1 MFKFAI
7 RTLVRSPFVTIISV
21 ASLALGIG
29 ANAAI
34 FSLFNHILIRPL
46 PVPDSG
52 HLVNLGAPGPKP
64 GLLSCSRAG
73 YCDEVFSY
81 PMFRDLQRVQTVFTD
96 IAAHRLFS
104 VNLAYRGATVSAEGL
119 LVSGSYFPV
128 LGLQPAVGRLLNSDD
143 DRAIGESP
151 VVVLSHDYWRTRFS
165 ADPNVIND
173 KLIVNGQSLTIIG
186 VAPAGFSGTT
196 LGLKPYVFV
205 PVTLG
210 ALMQP
215 NFYDFEGR
223 LEYWAYLF
231 ARLKPGVALDRARVG
246 INPQYRAIINEV
258 EAPLQP
264 PMAQQMMEEFRE
276 RTVTIEDGSHGQ
288 SLVYREA
295 TVPLTFLF
303 GVTAFVLLIACAN
316 IANLLLARGAAR
328 SAENGAS
335 VIHRCE

>member
-1 MFKFAI
+1 
-7 RTLVRSPFVTIISV
+7 
-21 ASLALGIG
+21 
-29 ANAAI
+29 
-34 FSLFNHILIRPL
+34 
-46 PVPDSG
+46 
-52 HLVNLGAPGPKP
+52 
-64 GLLSCSRAG
+64 
-73 YCDEVFSY
+73 
-81 PMFRDLQRVQTVFTD
+81 MFRDLQRVQTVFTD

-165 ADPNVIND
+165 ADPNVVND

-210 ALMQP
+210 ALIQP

-231 ARLKPGVALDRARVG
+231 ARLKPGVALDRARAG
-246 INPQYRAIINEV
+246 INPPYRAIINEV

-264 PMAQQMMEEFRE
+264 PMAQQMMEKFRE
-276 RTVTIEDGSHGQ
+276 RTVTIENGSHGQ
-288 SLVYREA
+288 SLVHREA
-295 TVPLTFLF
+295 TVPLTFQSPRISNQML
-303 GVTAFVLLIACAN
+303 
-316 IANLLLARGAAR
+316 
-328 SAENGAS
+328 
-335 VIHRCE
+335 